1 MKAVQYKPHV
11 CEALLRQ
18 PVQLQTSLGGVA
30 KGLSRQRWS
39 DQKIP
44 GSLKYTTRA
53 LPLLTAR
60 LACREQTS
68 PDKYRQKNILKK
80 SRHSPPTLFATN
92 MLKCDDVVASRRGET
107 IERKSKGEKTEGEK
121 KRHLFCWKGQCI
133 SHSSYLG
140 DTTDIIRENIGQ
152 MFPAL

>member
-1 MKAVQYKPHV
+1 MCVSHYSGSPCIQ
-11 CEALLRQ
+11 R
-18 PVQLQTSLGGVA
+18 VQLQTSLSGVA

-68 PDKYRQKNILKK
+68 PDKYTDKKKKNILKK
-80 SRHSPPTLFATN
+80 SRRSPPTLLTTN
-92 MLKCDDVVASRRGET
+92 MLKCDDGVAARRGET
-107 IERKSKGEKTEGEK
+107 KERKSKGEKTEGEK

-140 DTTDIIRENIGQ
+140 DTTDIIRGNMGKCS
-152 MFPAL
+152 PAL